1 MTAEYFA
8 PREDIILQNET
19 PADFYIIVTGS
30 MFLREKKEISAIA
43 AVTKEIDDMLAR
55 GQMDFPITLCFAASK
70 GDSFLLHQLLKR
82 GLDPNESDN
91 YGHTA
96 LVH

>member
-1 MTAEYFA
+1 
-8 PREDIILQNET
+8 
-19 PADFYIIVTGS
+19 
-30 MFLREKKEISAIA
+30 
-43 AVTKEIDDMLAR
+43 MLAR

-82 GLDPNESDN
+82 GLDPNESDH
-91 YGHTA
+91 YGRTA